1 MADGETDLTNFVAMS
16 DSDIQALYTEHRKP
30 FLRWVKQRFGISEAD
45 AEDVY
50 QDSVTA
56 YSQRP
61 KQDGD
66 AELDCQPSTFLYAI
80 GRNQTLKLIRSRKS
94 NGNVD
99 FDLAD
104 DLFELP
110 EVESLFNMEH
120 ARSVV
125 REGLAQLTERQREV
139 LRLYYY
145 EERSMQEIAATMGY
159 NNADV
164 AKKMKYEGLKKLSML
179 VIRTCAIMSFLNA
192 L

>member
-16 DSDIQALYTEHRKP
+16 GSDIQALYTEHRKP

-50 QDSVTA
+50 QESVTA

-61 KQDGD
+61 KHDGD

-80 GRNQTLKLIRSRKS
+80 GRNQTLKLIRSRKTT
-94 NGNVD
+94 GNVD
-99 FDLAD
+99 VDLAD

-110 EVESLFNMEH
+110 EVDSFFNMEH

-145 EERSMQEIAATMGY
+145 EERSMQEIAAIMGY

-164 AKKMKYEGLKKLSML
+164 AKKMKYEGLKKLSTL
-179 VIRTCAIMSFLNA
+179 VLRTVTA
-192 L
+192 LLYLHAF